1 MKRKF
6 TVVEF
11 NIQRCGYGRRRGGDA
26 SVEEAL
32 GHVMRGFRRWVDA
45 APHITHTLIEDVGD
59 LYVKEV
65 AENAG
70 VYCVVLWKRDA
81 TEGEALGLR
90 SDVPPGSDGAV
101 EHHHFGDNF
110 IPGYPLYFVVDP
122 GRRRLLTIR
131 PQFALRAGREE
142 LEKAVRFYMKAH
154 SRELRPDPST
164 EGGVTVVRLRMV
176 DDDGNSLEP
185 SFGAALMKKKS
196 AQDEIISQSAS
207 IRKLVHE
214 IPLENRESSERSKI
228 LKPFI
233 RLFSERLSRRGF
245 SRTKTVRYE
254 MDVAIDEESARQVF
268 ELQATARPKE
278 RIGFVMKGNAAVRWA
293 DQYVLRY
300 ERDIEVSRGDFVFR
314 ASELLAPFSR

>member
-11 NIQRCGYGRRRGGDA
+11 DIQRCGYGRRRGGDA

-45 APHITHTLIEDVGD
+45 APHITHTFIEDSGD

-81 TEGEALGLR
+81 TGGEAYGLR
-90 SDVPPGSDGAV
+90 GDAPPGSDEAV
-101 EHHHFGDNF
+101 SRHDFGDGY

-131 PQFALRAGREE
+131 PQFALRATREE

-164 EGGVTVVRLRMV
+164 EGGATVVRLRMV

-185 SFGAALMKKKS
+185 SFGAALKKGDTALDDILS
-196 AQDEIISQSAS
+196 RSGS

-214 IPLENRESSERSKI
+214 IPLADQEPSEREKT
-228 LKPFI
+228 LRPFV
-233 RLFSERLSRRGF
+233 RLFSRDLSESGF

-254 MDVAIDEESARQVF
+254 MDVAIDEEAARQVF

-278 RIGFVMKGNAAVRWA
+278 RIGFVMSGESSVRWA

-300 ERDIEVSRGDFVFR
+300 ERDIEVSHGDFVFR
-314 ASELLAPFSR
+314 ASELLAPFSH